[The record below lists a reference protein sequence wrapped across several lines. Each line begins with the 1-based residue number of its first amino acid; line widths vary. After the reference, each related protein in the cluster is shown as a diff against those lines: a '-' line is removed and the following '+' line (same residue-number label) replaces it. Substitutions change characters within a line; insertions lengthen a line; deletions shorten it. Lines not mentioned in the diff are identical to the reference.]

1 MQPLVL
7 AVDDDAGML
16 RLLRMELE
24 YQGLR
29 VCTASSGEES
39 VAVATAEK
47 PDVALVDLL
56 MPKMDGIQT
65 MSRLREAN
73 PMPVILLTGM
83 GRSEDVIRGLN
94 NGADDYIAKP
104 FNPDELGARV
114 RAVLRRA
121 GAPEENR
128 TVVCDN
134 GVSIDLKRRLV
145 RKQGELVSLT
155 RTEWMLLEHLASNP
169 GKVILSRDLLGSVW
183 GPEYREELQYLRVWV
198 SRLRAKLEREPG
210 EPRIIKT
217 FSNVG
222 YKLEAREGE

>member
-7 AVDDDAGML
+7 AVDDDAGIL

-29 VCTASSGEES
+29 VCTANSGEES
-39 VAVATAEK
+39 VVMAVAEK
-47 PDVALVDLL
+47 PDLALVDLV

-65 MSRLREAN
+65 MTRLREAN
-73 PMPVILLTGM
+73 PMPVILLTGL
-83 GRSEDVIRGLN
+83 GRSEDVVRGLN

-121 GAPEENR
+121 AAPEESRIVN
-128 TVVCDN
+128 CDN
-134 GVSIDLKRRLV
+134 EVTIDLTRRLV
-145 RKQGELVSLT
+145 RKQGDLVSLT

-169 GKVILSRDLLGSVW
+169 GKVILSRDLLSSVW
-183 GPEYREELQYLRVWV
+183 GTEYREELQYLRVWV

-210 EPRIIKT
+210 DPQIIKT

-222 YKLEAREGE
+222 YKLETCE